1 MSTDLPTGSL
11 AVTHADGVATLW
23 LNRPEKRN
31 AVSFEMWL
39 GIARLVRALDADP
52 EVRVLLVR
60 GVGDHFCAGG
70 DITGLGELPFAD
82 YRRANEA
89 ADRALAAFRK
99 PSIAVITGSC
109 VGGGAEIAIACDLR
123 LADETAV
130 FGITPARLGIVY
142 PGFAV
147 ARAVQLIGE
156 SATKYLL
163 YTADIIDAARALR
176 IGLVDEVLPADG
188 LGPRVDELVATLLQ
202 RSLLTQMASK
212 DMVDAVLTQG
222 VVPDEVEARW
232 DEHLDSSADAAE
244 GIEAF
249 LARRAP
255 RFRWRP
261 PDLAE

>member
-1 MSTDLPTGSL
+1 MSTDVPPDPL
-11 AVTHADGVATLW
+11 AVTHADGVATVL

-31 AVSFEMWL
+31 AVNYEMWL
-39 GIARLVRALDADP
+39 DLAKLVRALDADP
-52 EVRVLLVR
+52 SVRVLLVR
-60 GVGDHFCAGG
+60 GVGAHFCAGG
-70 DITGLGELPFAD
+70 DIAGLGEVPFAD

-99 PSIAVITGSC
+99 PSIAVVTGSC

-123 LADETAV
+123 VADDTAV

-156 SATKYLL
+156 SATKHLL
-163 YTADIIDAARALR
+163 YTAEIIDAQRALR
-176 IGLVDEVLPADG
+176 IGLVDEVLPPAD
-188 LGPRVDELVATLLQ
+188 LGARVEALVATMVQ

-212 DMVDAVLTQG
+212 DMVDAVVSHGEVPTQ
-222 VVPDEVEARW
+222 VEARW
-232 DEHLDSSADAAE
+232 DEHLDASPDAAE

-249 LARRAP
+249 LARRPP

-261 PDLAE
+261 PSLAE